1 MAKSVS
7 DYQTAFQNFMEKGAR
22 YYACPTGTMLPF
34 AGKTVPAGFLLCNG
48 AEISRTTY
56 ARLFSVLG
64 TTWGAGNGSTT
75 FNLPNVN
82 DRCLEGTT
90 NTANVGKYLEAGLP
104 DITGTY
110 TSYWNT
116 SVRGFNALEAK
127 GCFYADIDETKPG
140 RVVCEDEHGDNTKM
154 NGWPAFKSSGSQS
167 VYGKSS
173 SVQPNSFHALI
184 IVKI

>member
-1 MAKSVS
+1 MAKSVA

-48 AEISRTTY
+48 AAISRTTY
-56 ARLFSVLG
+56 VRLFSVLG
-64 TTWGAGNGSTT
+64 TTWGAGDGSTT

-104 DITGTY
+104 DI
-110 TSYWNT
+110 
-116 SVRGFNALEAK
+116 
-127 GCFYADIDETKPG
+127 
-140 RVVCEDEHGDNTKM
+140 
-154 NGWPAFKSSGSQS
+154 SGSVGYFIRWKANKS
-167 VYGKSS
+167 ESGGLYAINGLAKFPSGAEENCMNSNIKMSAGKSNGVYGNSS
-173 SVQPNSFHALI
+173 TIQPKIFYVLMI
-184 IVKI
+184 IKV

>member
-1 MAKSVS
+1 MAKSVA

-48 AEISRTTY
+48 AAISRTTY
-56 ARLFSVLG
+56 VRLFSVLG
-64 TTWGAGNGSTT
+64 TTWGAGDGSTT

-104 DITGTY
+104 DITGKYSTADRG
-110 TSYWNT
+110 THANAENAISSILT
-116 SVRGFNALEAK
+116 ETTARFCEQVSVTPPSNGFAFAAK
-127 GCFYADIDETKPG
+127 NSNIIYSNST
-140 RVVCEDEHGDNTKM
+140 
-154 NGWPAFKSSGSQS
+154 
-167 VYGKSS
+167 
-173 SVQPNSFHALI
+173 VQPPSFQILM
-184 IVKI
+184 IVKA

>member
-1 MAKSVS
+1 MAKSVA

-104 DITGTY
+104 DITGFGMWWENMEDPLSQLSGAVYLDNAKKTWKGSASTDSDNY
-110 TSYWNT
+110 RLAFQAKKSNT
-116 SVRGFNALEAK
+116 
-127 GCFYADIDETKPG
+127 I
-140 RVVCEDEHGDNTKM
+140 
-154 NGWPAFKSSGSQS
+154 
-167 VYGKSS
+167 YGKSTL
-173 SVQPNSFHALI
+173 VQPKVFYTLI
-184 IVKI
+184 IVKT

>member
-1 MAKSVS
+1 MAKSVA

-104 DITGTY
+104 DITGAFSIY
-110 TSYWNT
+110 TACDPAPGGYNYPTVSGAFSVNPIKKTGESYQKSAYRPEYTFSASSSNKYYGESTWVQPA
-116 SVRGFNALEAK
+116 S
-127 GCFYADIDETKPG
+127 FYALT
-140 RVVCEDEHGDNTKM
+140 
-154 NGWPAFKSSGSQS
+154 
-167 VYGKSS
+167 
-173 SVQPNSFHALI
+173 I
-184 IVKI
+184 IKT

>member
-1 MAKSVS
+1 MAKSVA

-104 DITGTY
+104 DITGKYSTADRG
-110 TSYWNT
+110 THANAESAIQSILTENT
-116 SVRGFNALEAK
+116 AKFCAQVQATPPSNGFTFAARLSNAI
-127 GCFYADIDETKPG
+127 Y
-140 RVVCEDEHGDNTKM
+140 
-154 NGWPAFKSSGSQS
+154 
-167 VYGKSS
+167 SS
-173 SVQPNSFHALI
+173 STVQPLAFQIFI
-184 IVKI
+184 IVKM

>member
-1 MAKSVS
+1 MAKSVA

-48 AEISRTTY
+48 AAISRTTY

-64 TTWGAGNGSTT
+64 TTWGAGDGSTT

-104 DITGTY
+104 DITGMVSRFYGEPGFADAYSGCLYKGDGNSKTQSTTRNSAGATY
-110 TSYWNT
+110 IQAQ
-116 SVRGFNALEAK
+116 R
-127 GCFYADIDETKPG
+127 
-140 RVVCEDEHGDNTKM
+140 
-154 NGWPAFKSSGSQS
+154 SSS

-173 SVQPNSFHALI
+173 TNQPSAFQHLTI
-184 IVKI
+184 IKV

>member
-75 FNLPNVN
+75 FNLPNIN

-104 DITGTY
+104 DITGTMQHGRRNY
-110 TSYWNT
+110 TPEITGCLSVGPAKTYWAPSSDHDGFVLKFDARFNNT
-116 SVRGFNALEAK
+116 IFGN
-127 GCFYADIDETKPG
+127 
-140 RVVCEDEHGDNTKM
+140 
-154 NGWPAFKSSGSQS
+154 SSTN
-167 VYGKSS
+167 
-173 SVQPNSFHALI
+173 QPNSFYHLMI
-184 IVKI
+184 IKV

>member
-1 MAKSVS
+1 MAKSVA

-48 AEISRTTY
+48 AAISRKTY

-64 TTWGAGNGSTT
+64 TTWGAGDGSTT

-104 DITGTY
+104 DITGNYAATDWFRDISRIQSSGALFND
-110 TSYWNT
+110 TS
-116 SVRGFNALEAK
+116 K
-127 GCFYADIDETKPG
+127 GSRSQTGASGY
-140 RVVCEDEHGDNTKM
+140 
-154 NGWPAFKSSGSQS
+154 SGSQTVGFQAAKS
-167 VYGKSS
+167 NATFGKSS
-173 SVQPNSFHALI
+173 IVQPNTFYTLM
-184 IVKI
+184 IVKV

>member
-1 MAKSVS
+1 MAKSVA

-48 AEISRTTY
+48 AAISRTTY

-64 TTWGAGNGSTT
+64 TTWGAGDGSTT

-104 DITGTY
+104 DISGEFCQQYSGEPSTIFGGFHMNAPVLTGAFEKGRKVSRSCQWGNY
-110 TSYWNT
+110 GDDYGLKIRLSKANT
-116 SVRGFNALEAK
+116 
-127 GCFYADIDETKPG
+127 I
-140 RVVCEDEHGDNTKM
+140 
-154 NGWPAFKSSGSQS
+154 
-167 VYGKSS
+167 YGKSS
-173 SVQPNSFHALI
+173 TTQPKTFYTLM

>member
-1 MAKSVS
+1 MLLVKNR
-7 DYQTAFQNFMEKGAR
+7 YFYLQTAH
-22 YYACPTGTMLPF
+22 
-34 AGKTVPAGFLLCNG
+34 LCQ
-48 AEISRTTY
+48 EIES
-56 ARLFSVLG
+56 
-64 TTWGAGNGSTT
+64 
-75 FNLPNVN
+75 
-82 DRCLEGTT
+82 
-90 NTANVGKYLEAGLP
+90 P

-116 SVRGFNALEAK
+116 SVRGFNALETK

-140 RVVCEDEHGDNTKM
+140 RVVCEDAHGGNTKM

-173 SVQPNSFHALI
+173 SVQPNSFHILI

>member
-1 MAKSVS
+1 MAKSVA

-48 AEISRTTY
+48 AAISRTTY

-64 TTWGAGNGSTT
+64 TTWGAGDGSTT

-104 DITGTY
+104 DITGA
-110 TSYWNT
+110 
-116 SVRGFNALEAK
+116 FNNPVFSPTMSNSLPT
-127 GCFYADIDETKPG
+127 GCFYYQTDLLNGKYGISADTGDA
-140 RVVCEDEHGDNTKM
+140 VVMKASN
-154 NGWPAFKSSGSQS
+154 SSGL
-167 VYGKSS
+167 YGKSS
-173 SVQPNSFHALI
+173 TTQPKAFQILTI
-184 IVKI
+184 IKV

>member
-1 MAKSVS
+1 MAKNVA

-48 AEISRTTY
+48 AAISRTTY

-64 TTWGAGNGSTT
+64 TTWGAGDGSTT

-104 DITGTY
+104 DITGQLHAADGATNMAY
-110 TSYWNT
+110 PLGFDVQTIGAI
-116 SVRGFNALEAK
+116 SVAKNSSWMNKYAGAFNK
-127 GCFYADIDETKPG
+127 
-140 RVVCEDEHGDNTKM
+140 N
-154 NGWPAFKSSGSQS
+154 NGS
-167 VYGKSS
+167 VAIFTASASNKYYGESTW
-173 SVQPNSFHALI
+173 VQPASFYTLTI
-184 IVKI
+184 IKI

>member
-1 MAKSVS
+1 MAKSVA

-48 AEISRTTY
+48 AAISRTTY

-64 TTWGAGNGSTT
+64 TTWGAGDGSTT

-104 DITGTY
+104 DISGQFEGRN
-110 TSYWNT
+110 S
-116 SVRGFNALEAK
+116 GFAQ
-127 GCFYADIDETKPG
+127 G
-140 RVVCEDEHGDNTKM
+140 
-154 NGWPAFKSSGSQS
+154 AFKVISHRDQLQAGSSYDTTRFEMKLS
-167 VYGKSS
+167 YGKSIYTS
-173 SVQPNSFHALI
+173 IDKPQVDSFQFLI
-184 IVKI
+184 IVKT